1 MTYMY
6 FIKFDTVFPRLPNW
20 FSAAVSIYS
29 ILTHGTCIESIIN
42 VKTNIPNLLLA
53 TLCALI
59 CLCLCPRCFFFAQL
73 FSHSF
78 FWDFFSQSMTPRSD
92 VIFFLLFL
100 FHWIVQRKSWQKC
113 LIYHEWWRCSICA
126 ISPHDHIILTC
137 SKLSAHGWLEWHELM
152 REWFDNVKWLRCQQK
167 FN

>member
-59 CLCLCPRCFFFAQL
+59 CLCLCPRCCFFAQL

-78 FWDFFSQSMTPRSD
+78 FSDFFFAINDTTQWCDIFSSFLISLNSTTQIMTEMFNLSWMMEMFDLRHFATRSHNFD
-92 VIFFLLFL
+92 MLKAKRTRLIGMTWVDERMI
-100 FHWIVQRKSWQKC
+100 WQ
-113 LIYHEWWRCSICA
+113 
-126 ISPHDHIILTC
+126 
-137 SKLSAHGWLEWHELM
+137 
-152 REWFDNVKWLRCQQK
+152 CQMIEMSTEI
-167 FN
+167 